1 MKYYGNLA
9 LQPERA
15 GESAQQRGA
24 VRKTRRR
31 ALPVGEKL
39 LYMLTVALLVA
50 VAGVVIYRYA
60 EIYQMNRT
68 IQELKLEHDKM
79 MTQVKELQREVDRLK
94 DPSRIAEEASR
105 QGFIRIDSRGIAVI
119 TDSNGNSPADR
130 TDRIATA
137 MRP

>member
-15 GESAQQRGA
+15 GESAQQQRGA
-24 VRKTRRR
+24 VRRTRRR
-31 ALPVGEKL
+31 TLPVGEKL
-39 LYMLTVALLVA
+39 LYLLTVALLVA

-68 IQELKLEHDKM
+68 IQEYRLEHDKM
-79 MTQVKELQREVDRLK
+79 MTQVKELQREVERLK

-105 QGFIRIDSRGIAVI
+105 QGFIRIDSRGIAVV
-119 TDSNGNSPADR
+119 TDSNR
-130 TDRIATA
+130 TDRVAMA

>member
-15 GESAQQRGA
+15 GESAQQRGG

-60 EIYQMNRT
+60 EIYQLNRT
-68 IQELKLEHDKM
+68 IQELKVEHDRM
-79 MTQVKELQREVDRLK
+79 TTQVKELQREVERLK

-105 QGFIRIDSRGIAVI
+105 LGFIRIDSRGIAVV
-119 TDSNGNSPADR
+119 TDSNRIGVDR
-130 TDRIATA
+130 NDRFATA

>member
-9 LQPERA
+9 LQPERS
-15 GESAQQRGA
+15 GESAQQRGG

-39 LYMLTVALLVA
+39 LYILTVALLVA

-60 EIYQMNRT
+60 EIYQLNRA
-68 IQELKLEHDKM
+68 IQELKVEHERM
-79 MTQVKELQREVDRLK
+79 TTQVKELQREVERLK

-105 QGFIRIDSRGIAVI
+105 QGFIRIDSRGIAVVI
-119 TDSNGNSPADR
+119 DSNRNGADR
-130 TDRIATA
+130 NDRIATA

>member
-15 GESAQQRGA
+15 GEKARQKGG

-39 LYMLTVALLVA
+39 LYMLTVVLLVA

-60 EIYQMNRT
+60 EIYQLNRT
-68 IQELKLEHDKM
+68 IQELKVEHDRM
-79 MTQVKELQREVDRLK
+79 TTQVKELQREVERLK

-105 QGFIRIDSRGIAVI
+105 LGFIRIDSRGIAVV
-119 TDSNGNSPADR
+119 TDSNRIGVDR
-130 TDRIATA
+130 NDRFATA